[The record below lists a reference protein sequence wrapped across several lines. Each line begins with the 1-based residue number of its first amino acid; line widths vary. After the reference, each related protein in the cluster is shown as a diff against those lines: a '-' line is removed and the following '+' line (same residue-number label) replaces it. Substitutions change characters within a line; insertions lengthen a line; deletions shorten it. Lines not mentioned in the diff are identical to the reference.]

1 MLGDALATR
10 GIPTASLWA
19 AVPTYTAQL
28 AAAKATA
35 VLVRAVCTM
44 VRAAVPATA
53 LSAAIADYE
62 SRVADLLE
70 DDKLAAYV
78 RRLEEA
84 MPPDAVDAD
93 SGDELTGEL
102 DIDGDSRLVA
112 EVEEF
117 LRETGDN

>member
-1 MLGDALATR
+1 M
-10 GIPTASLWA
+10 
-19 AVPTYTAQL
+19 
-28 AAAKATA
+28 
-35 VLVRAVCTM
+35 
-44 VRAAVPATA
+44 PATA

-84 MPPDAVDAD
+84 MPLHDDDDA
-93 SGDELTGEL
+93 GDELIGEL
-102 DIDGDSRLVA
+102 DIDDDSRLVA

-117 LRETGDN
+117 LRETGDS